1 MDVYS
6 TRKQLLTKRIFDI
19 PLRVTFYSRVSTDS
33 DEQLNSLENQVS
45 YYTDYIKRNKNWTYI
60 EGYVD
65 EGLSGISTR
74 KREKFNQMIDDAF
87 LGKFDLIL
95 TKEITRFARNTLDS
109 IKYTRELLNCGVF
122 VFFQNDNINTIDEDS
137 ELRLTIMSGIAQ
149 DELRKLSSRVRFGHQ
164 QAIKSGVVLG
174 NSRMFGYVKENKRL
188 VIDEREAQMV
198 RTVFELYATDEYSM
212 KQIENVLW
220 EQGYRNHNGNKISHT
235 TLSNMIANPKYKGY
249 YVGNKVRIT
258 DMFTKKQKFLPQSE
272 WHVFKDE
279 TGETV
284 PAIVSEELWEKA
296 NAVLSRRSA
305 DVKNRQNKCN
315 HANLLTGKIIC
326 SHCNKPYYRK
336 DATYRGKNTSRWTCS
351 HKLKNGS
358 DSCPSF
364 TINEA
369 EIKDIIFDVFT
380 NSYEDAE
387 KYIDEYL
394 SDFKKECYKDCS
406 EDIAKYQAVIEN
418 AKKKMDKLLQMNIDG
433 KLSDIDFERML
444 KKCKREEDD
453 AQAVI
458 DELNNASEKMR
469 DTAKGLRVMKTHLQE
484 AIRTVKDGKEITAPF
499 INKYIDKIVAVPEDD
514 GSLTLYIYL
523 FSNEVLQKSLVRTG
537 HTFLTIWPPTLPAC
551 LEVRSPL

>member
-60 EGYVD
+60 DGYID

-74 KREKFNQMIDDAF
+74 KREKFNQMIDDAIS
-87 LGKFDLIL
+87 GKFDLIL

-109 IKYTRELLNCGVF
+109 IKYTRELLNYGVF

-174 NSRMFGYVKENKRL
+174 NSRMFGYSKENKRL
-188 VIDEREAQMV
+188 IIDEREAQMV

-220 EQGYRNHNGNKISHT
+220 KQGYRNHNGNKISHS

-258 DMFTKKQKFLPQSE
+258 DMFTKKQTFLPESE

-279 TGETV
+279 TGQTV
-284 PAIVSEELWEKA
+284 PAIVSEELWQKA

-336 DATYRGKNTSRWTCS
+336 DATYKGKNTSRWICS
-351 HKLKNGS
+351 HKLNNGS
-358 DSCPSF
+358 TSCPSF

-380 NSYEDAE
+380 NTYEDAE
-387 KYIDEYL
+387 NYVDEYL
-394 SDFKKECYKDCS
+394 ADFKKECCKDCS
-406 EDIAKYQAVIEN
+406 DDIAKYQAIIEN
-418 AKKKMDKLLQMNIDG
+418 AKKKMDKLLQMNVDG

-444 KKCKREEDD
+444 KKCKKEEDD
-453 AQAVI
+453 AQSVV
-458 DELNNASEKMR
+458 DELSNASERIK
-469 DTAKGLRVMKTHLQE
+469 DTAKELRVMKSHLHE
-484 AIRTVKDGKEITAPF
+484 AVRCVNNGKEITASF
-499 INKYIDKIVAVPEDD
+499 INKYIDKIVAVPEED
-514 GSLTLYIYL
+514 GSLTLNIHL

-537 HTFLTIWPPTLPAC
+537 HTFKKMIQAY
-551 LEVRSPL
+551 ENGMK